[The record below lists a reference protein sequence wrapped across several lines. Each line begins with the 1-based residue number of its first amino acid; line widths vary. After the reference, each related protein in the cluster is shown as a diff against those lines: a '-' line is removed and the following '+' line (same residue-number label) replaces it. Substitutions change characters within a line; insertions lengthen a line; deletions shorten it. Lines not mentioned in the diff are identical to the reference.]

1 MSTFVLCPEC
11 GSNLGQ
17 WRPFMLE
24 VIRGMEQEISDQI
37 HVDKRDLNP
46 DLIKPIGFLLD
57 ALGIKRICCRM
68 HAIPGV
74 NRQ

>member
-1 MSTFVLCPEC
+1 
-11 GSNLGQ
+11 
-17 WRPFMLE
+17 
-24 VIRGMEQEISDQI
+24 MEHELSEQI

-46 DLIKPIGFLLD
+46 DLIRPIGFALD
-57 ALGIKRICCRM
+57 ALEIKKICCRM